1 MAQALVAAPP
11 TRHELV
17 EASLETCM
25 ATDRGTCGSVRS
37 AAFQRCKNVQTIL
50 KWRQCERFPILCRS
64 GAAVRLLPGSCTVP
78 ARFASC
84 PATGSCPAPARFT
97 AWFLPG
103 SCPAAGSCPVRYL
116 PDGRAGSA
124 SVGRR
129 SGSSCAGAG
138 QQNRPCTTL
147 WCCTTLHLVRA
158 LPTVRGVGFTYYDR
172 INMFHVRCGRCGEN
186 HNPKSSPPHNP
197 TNPLHLTPVRIQNL
211 SNRGSGAQPL
221 STR

>member
-84 PATGSCPAPARFT
+84 PQRPVPARLLRGS
-97 AWFLPG
+97 LPG
-103 SCPAAGSCPVRYL
+103 SCPVPAQRPVPARYL

-158 LPTVRGVGFTYYDR
+158 LPTVRGVGFSLYVLRPD
-172 INMFHVRCGRCGEN
+172 HVSCAMWEMWK
-186 HNPKSSPPHNP
+186 KSQSQIFPTTQPH
-197 TNPLHLTPVRIQNL
+197 
-211 SNRGSGAQPL
+211 QPL
-221 STR
+221 TSHSRTHPEPK

>member
-1 MAQALVAAPP
+1 
-11 TRHELV
+11 
-17 EASLETCM
+17 M

-37 AAFQRCKNVQTIL
+37 AAFQRCKKRANNIEMAAM
-50 KWRQCERFPILCRS
+50 RAFPNSVSEWCGRAV
-64 GAAVRLLPGSCTVP
+64 AARLLHGSCPV
-78 ARFASC
+78 RFL
-84 PATGSCPAPARFT
+84 PTATGSCPAPARFT

-172 INMFHVRCGRCGEN
+172 IMFRMCDVGDVKKITIPNLPH
-186 HNPKSSPPHNP
+186 HTTPP
-197 TNPLHLTPVRIQNL
+197 TPYISLPYASR
-211 SNRGSGAQPL
+211 
-221 STR
+221 T

>member
-37 AAFQRCKNVQTIL
+37 ATFQRCKKRAKNI
-50 KWRQCERFPILCRS
+50 EM
-64 GAAVRLLPGSCTVP
+64 AAMRAFSNSVSEWCGRAVAARLLHGSCPV
-78 ARFASC
+78 RFL
-84 PATGSCPAPARFT
+84 PTATGSCPAPARFT

-158 LPTVRGVGFTYYDR
+158 LPTVRGVGFSLYVLRPDQ
-172 INMFHVRCGRCGEN
+172 HVSCAMWEMWR
-186 HNPKSSPPHNP
+186 KSQSQIFPTTQPH
-197 TNPLHLTPVRIQNL
+197 
-211 SNRGSGAQPL
+211 QPL
-221 STR
+221 TSHSSTHPEPK